1 MTREQIAAKI
11 LDAITGR
18 KFELWYRMGD
28 FDKFLC
34 DGTVKRETILKQI
47 VEMFEL
53 NGVERQVNRCW
64 MRSTR

>member
-1 MTREQIAAKI
+1 MTPEQIAAKI
-11 LDAITGR
+11 LDTLSGR

-34 DGTVKRETILKQI
+34 DGRPSKEIILKQI

-53 NGVERQVNRCW
+53 N
-64 MRSTR
+64 SA